1 MTTLGER
8 VNILERDFNNY
19 KVEFDTHKVEFNAR
33 GKNHDRASQTMSDF
47 ASGMNKLLD
56 KVAYLEKKEM
66 VHDIVITDFREFIK
80 DVSIKMSSIEKSI
93 VSTNS
98 KDNTRI
104 EMLKFIAQL
113 LSPIIGVIGA
123 VFIIFKYSGLY

>member
-19 KVEFDTHKVEFNAR
+19 KAEFDTHKVEFNAR

-123 VFIIFKYSGLY
+123 VFIILKYSGLY

>member
-8 VNILERDFNNY
+8 VNILERDFNNH
-19 KVEFDTHKVEFNAR
+19 KAEFDTHKVEFNAR

-123 VFIIFKYSGLY
+123 VFIILKYSGLY